1 MPSRAFATKN
11 DDGAGRKLHFIS
23 GLPRAGSTLLSALLK
38 QNPRFHAHMSG
49 PLGTIFDA
57 LLGAMSGRS
66 EFSLFISDAQRA
78 RILRGIFTDFYADTA
93 AEVVFDTSRAWCS
106 RLPALK
112 TLFPD
117 AKMIVCVR
125 EIGWIIDSIERL
137 IQKNAF
143 QPSSIFNF
151 QTGGTVFTRANGVA
165 APDGLVGHAYDA
177 VKEAFYGEDAHRL
190 LLVQYETLVSRP
202 AEALAAIYAFIGEPG
217 FSHEFKNIQFDA
229 AEFDARAGTPGL
241 HTVHPDIRAPARQTI
256 LPPDLF
262 RRFENLSFWREP
274 HLNPRNVK
282 IV

>member
-1 MPSRAFATKN
+1 MTSRALAAKTN
-11 DDGAGRKLHFIS
+11 GGAEQTIHFIS
-23 GLPRAGSTLLSALLK
+23 GLPRSGSTLLAALLK

-49 PLGTIFDA
+49 PLGSIFDA
-57 LLGAMSGRS
+57 LLGAMSGRN
-66 EFSLFISDAQRA
+66 EFSVFIDDAQRA

-93 AEVVFDTSRAWCS
+93 KEVVFDTSRSWCS

-112 TLFPD
+112 TLLPE
-117 AKMIVCVR
+117 AKVIVCVR
-125 EIGWIIDSIERL
+125 EIAWVIDSIERL

-177 VKEAFYGEDAHRL
+177 VKEAFYGEEAHRL

-217 FSHEFKNIQFDA
+217 FSHTFENIQFDA
-229 AEFDARAGTPGL
+229 VEFDARAGTPGL
-241 HTVHPDIRAPARQTI
+241 HSVHPDIRAPARQTI